1 MKICA
6 AQTRPI
12 TGDIPGNI
20 ANHKQWIERAVAD
33 GAELV
38 IFPEL
43 SLTGYEPTLAKALA
57 TDQGDPRFGGFQAL
71 SDAHGVTIGVG
82 VPTNNEQ
89 GICISLL
96 LFRPHQA
103 KWAYAKSYL
112 HPDEEAFFVR
122 GRSTPHL
129 QVNQTNIALAICY
142 EISVAEHLESALK
155 FGPGIYVASV
165 AKFANGINKAIE
177 RLSKVAKEYAL
188 PVLMANCVG
197 VSDGNQCAGKT
208 SVWNDRGSLIGQLS
222 DADEGMLIFDTETPA
237 IVEKVVSTYLKSL

>member
-33 GAELV
+33 GAELI

-57 TDQGDPRFGGFQAL
+57 TEQGDTRFDDFQAL
-71 SDAHGVTIGVG
+71 SDANGITIGVG
-82 VPTNNEQ
+82 VPTKHET
-89 GICISLL
+89 GICISML
-96 LFRPHQA
+96 LFQPHTA
-103 KWAYAKSYL
+103 RRVYAKSYL
-112 HPDEEAFFVR
+112 HPDEEAFFIR
-122 GRSTPHL
+122 GHSAPQL
-129 QVNQTNIALAICY
+129 QVNHTNVALAICY
-142 EISVAEHLESALK
+142 EISVPEHLESALK

-165 AKFANGINKAIE
+165 AKFVNGIHKAIE
-177 RLSKVAKEYAL
+177 RLSKVAADCAM

-197 VSDGNQCAGKT
+197 FADGGHCAGKT
-208 SVWNDRGSLIGQLS
+208 SVWNNRGSLIGQLN
-222 DADEGMLIFDTETPA
+222 DADEGMLIFDTETQA
-237 IVEKVVSTYLKSL
+237 LIERVAEVDTR